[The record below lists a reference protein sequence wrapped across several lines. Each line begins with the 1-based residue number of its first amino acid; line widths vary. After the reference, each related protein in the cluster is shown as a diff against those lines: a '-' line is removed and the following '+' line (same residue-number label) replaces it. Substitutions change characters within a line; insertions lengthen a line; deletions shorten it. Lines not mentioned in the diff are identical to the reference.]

1 MIAAKA
7 NPDVSLEQ
15 NQKNMLQTAEHEIN
29 HSICGLTNTGT
40 MSFTD
45 PIKNY
50 FEQQLKSLK
59 GEELENYLEK
69 LQDEV
74 YDFLFAVEGKGLVQY
89 TERVSY
95 GQM

>member
-50 FEQQLKSLK
+50 FEQELKSLK
-59 GEELENYLEK
+59 GDELENYLEK
-69 LQDEV
+69 MKFMIFFLQWKV
-74 YDFLFAVEGKGLVQY
+74 KV
-89 TERVSY
+89 
-95 GQM
+95 

>member
-1 MIAAKA
+1 
-7 NPDVSLEQ
+7 
-15 NQKNMLQTAEHEIN
+15 
-29 HSICGLTNTGT
+29 

-59 GEELENYLEK
+59 GEELENYLKK

-74 YDFLFAVEGKGLVQY
+74 YDFLFVIG
-89 TERVSY
+89 RY
-95 GQM
+95 GIGP